1 MSYEA
6 IANWHQKHPIPH
18 EIQLALGSTGTTGQL
33 ELPLS
38 ADSDL
43 EQE

>member
-6 IANWHQKHPIPH
+6 IANWHQEHHIPR